1 MQIEISANTIK
12 TKGISFINK
21 FIKNKDEVIVSVRG
35 KRKYVILPIEEYEH
49 IRDLEI
55 EQAVKQAEDDYNN
68 NRYIAESAEEH
79 FKRIGV

>member
-12 TKGISFINK
+12 TKGIGFINK

-35 KRKYVILPIEEYEH
+35 KKKYVILPIEEYEH

-79 FKRIGV
+79 FKRIGI

>member
-35 KRKYVILPIEEYEH
+35 KRKYVILPLEEYEH

-55 EQAVKQAEDDYNN
+55 EQAVKQAEDDYSN

>member
-21 FIKNKDEVIVSVRG
+21 FIKNKNEVIVSVRG
-35 KRKYVILPIEEYEH
+35 KKKYVILPIEEYEH

-79 FKRIGV
+79 FKRIGI

>member
-21 FIKNKDEVIVSVRG
+21 FIKNKDKVIVSVRG

-55 EQAVKQAEDDYNN
+55 EQAIKQAEDDYNN
-68 NRYIAESAEEH
+68 NSYIAESAEEH

>member
-21 FIKNKDEVIVSVRG
+21 FIKNKDKVIVSVRG

-55 EQAVKQAEDDYNN
+55 EQAIKQAEDDYNN
-68 NRYIAESAEEH
+68 NKYIAESAEEH

>member
-21 FIKNKDEVIVSVRG
+21 FIKNKNEIIVSVRG
-35 KRKYVILPIEEYEH
+35 KRKYVILPIEEYER

-55 EQAVKQAEDDYNN
+55 EQAIKKAEDDYNN
-68 NRYIAESAEEH
+68 NRYIAESTEEH
-79 FKRIGV
+79 FKRIGI

>member
-12 TKGISFINK
+12 TKGVSFINK

>member
-21 FIKNKDEVIVSVRG
+21 FIKNKNEIIVSVRG
-35 KRKYVILPIEEYEH
+35 KRKYVILPIEEYER

-55 EQAVKQAEDDYNN
+55 EQAIKKAEDDYNN
-68 NRYIAESAEEH
+68 NRYIAESTEEH
-79 FKRIGV
+79 

>member
-21 FIKNKDEVIVSVRG
+21 FIKNKNEVIVSVRG
-35 KRKYVILPIEEYEH
+35 KKKYVILPIEEYEH

>member
-12 TKGISFINK
+12 TKGMSFINK

-79 FKRIGV
+79 FKRIGI

>member
-21 FIKNKDEVIVSVRG
+21 FIKNKNEVIVSVRG
-35 KRKYVILPIEEYEH
+35 KKKYVILPIEEYEH

-55 EQAVKQAEDDYNN
+55 EQAIKQAEDDYNN
-68 NRYIAESAEEH
+68 NKYIAESAEEH

>member
-21 FIKNKDEVIVSVRG
+21 FIKNKDKVIVSVRG
-35 KRKYVILPIEEYEH
+35 KKKYVILSIEEYEH

>member
-21 FIKNKDEVIVSVRG
+21 FIKNKDKVIVSVRG
-35 KRKYVILPIEEYEH
+35 KKKYVILSIEEYEH

-79 FKRIGV
+79 FKRIGI

>member
-21 FIKNKDEVIVSVRG
+21 FIKNKNEVIVSVRG
-35 KRKYVILPIEEYEH
+35 KKKYVILPIEEYEH

-55 EQAVKQAEDDYNN
+55 EQAIKQAEDDYNN

>member
-21 FIKNKDEVIVSVRG
+21 FIKNKNKVIVSVSG
-35 KRKYVILPIEEYEH
+35 KKKYVILPIEEYEH

-79 FKRIGV
+79 FKRIGI

>member
-21 FIKNKDEVIVSVRG
+21 FIKNKNEIIVSVRG
-35 KRKYVILPIEEYEH
+35 KRKYVILPIEEYER

-55 EQAVKQAEDDYNN
+55 EQAIKKAEDDYNS
-68 NRYIAESAEEH
+68 NRYVAESAEEH
-79 FKRIGV
+79 FKRIGI